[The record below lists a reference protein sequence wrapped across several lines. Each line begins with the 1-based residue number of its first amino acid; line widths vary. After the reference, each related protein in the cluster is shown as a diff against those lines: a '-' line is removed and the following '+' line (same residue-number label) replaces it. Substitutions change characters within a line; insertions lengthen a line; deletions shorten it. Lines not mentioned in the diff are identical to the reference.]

1 MSADWDRAPIGDLC
15 HLINGRAF
23 KPSDWSKRG
32 LPIVRIQNLNDPT
45 KPYNH
50 YDNPID
56 EKYIIENGDILLS
69 WSGTPGTSFGCFLW
83 NRGRAL
89 LNQHI
94 FKVHIDN
101 KRIDAEFF
109 VNAINYRLDEMIAQ
123 AHGGVGLRHITKK
136 KLESIEIPLPSLP
149 EQRRIVARIKEM
161 VARVDEIRKLREEAL
176 KKAEVVLGAIF
187 HHLEKDQTWPLTR
200 LADIL
205 KETKNGRSIRSNN
218 KQGNG
223 YVLTIA
229 AVRDFNLDCNCR
241 KSVELDNSL
250 IRAYAVKKNDVFVS
264 RSNTTELVGL
274 SAISAQTPPPRTI
287 YPDLLI
293 RLTPDSSRVLPRYLA
308 FALRFPSVRKQIR
321 ESAKGTSQSMVKI
334 SGTSLKE
341 ILIPLPTIEE
351 QKQLIVRFDHL
362 HKVYSSLRSELSE
375 SDFSSL
381 SKSILHKA
389 FAGEL

>member
-187 HHLEKDQTWPLTR
+187 HHLEIPGSVQRVAIKHSTGDFIIAQHQLFIGTSGN
-200 LADIL
+200 IL
-205 KETKNGRSIRSNN
+205 KHHFLGFIVT
-218 KQGNG
+218 
-223 YVLTIA
+223 
-229 AVRDFNLDCNCR
+229 D
-241 KSVELDNSL
+241 
-250 IRAYAVKKNDVFVS
+250 
-264 RSNTTELVGL
+264 
-274 SAISAQTPPPRTI
+274 
-287 YPDLLI
+287 
-293 RLTPDSSRVLPRYLA
+293 
-308 FALRFPSVRKQIR
+308 
-321 ESAKGTSQSMVKI
+321 KI
-334 SGTSLKE
+334 TRGK
-341 ILIPLPTIEE
+341 
-351 QKQLIVRFDHL
+351 
-362 HKVYSSLRSELSE
+362 
-375 SDFSSL
+375 
-381 SKSILHKA
+381 
-389 FAGEL
+389 